1 MSLRSRP
8 ASQAGRAALETE
20 TPPEAR
26 PAPPPR
32 RRRSGRVFFGLL
44 IACALPG
51 AFLGLVGAAESGLL
65 LRPHEALPGIAAFA
79 LVFLFFALPAAVC
92 LGLPLLWLLRR
103 LARESWW
110 AFVLGGALA
119 AVLWAALV
127 QAPADDPAAA
137 GDEAATWRFLLAVAL
152 PGGLAGLGFWLTA
165 YLPGGSQPRRTRR
178 HASLEGDPPH

>member
-1 MSLRSRP
+1 MTRRIKL
-8 ASQAGRAALETE
+8 
-20 TPPEAR
+20 
-26 PAPPPR
+26 PR
-32 RRRSGRVFFGLL
+32 RTTPGRVFFGLL
-44 IACALPG
+44 VACALPG

-79 LVFLFFALPAAVC
+79 LVFLYFALPAAIC

-119 AVLWAALV
+119 AVLWAALI
-127 QAPADDPAAA
+127 QAPVGKAAPVE
-137 GDEAATWRFLLAVAL
+137 GDAATWRFLLAVAL

-165 YLPGGSQPRRTRR
+165 YLPGGRPPRRTRR
-178 HASLEGDPPH
+178 RVEPDPATPL

>member
-1 MSLRSRP
+1 MARRI
-8 ASQAGRAALETE
+8 AL
-20 TPPEAR
+20 
-26 PAPPPR
+26 PR
-32 RRRSGRVFFGLL
+32 RTTPGRVFFGLL
-44 IACALPG
+44 VACALPG

-79 LVFLFFALPAAVC
+79 FVFLYFALPAAVC

-127 QAPADDPAAA
+127 QAPPEDPAAA

-152 PGGLAGLGFWLTA
+152 PGALAGLGFWLTA
-165 YLPGGSQPRRTRR
+165 YLPGGQRPRRTRR
-178 HASLEGDPPH
+178 PEPDPDPAAPL